1 MITVKVNDT
10 NRTFLKETT
19 IDRMIE
25 TLQIQSNGIAI
36 AINNSII
43 KKSDWENHT
52 LSENDNVLI
61 IRSTQGG

>member
-10 NRTFLKETT
+10 NKIFSKETT

-43 KKSDWENHT
+43 KKSDWENHI
-52 LSENDNVLI
+52 LSDNDNVLI

>member
-10 NRTFLKETT
+10 SKKFSKETT

-43 KKSDWENHT
+43 KKSDWESHT